1 MGCSFVAGQAHAL
14 TARPHAATL
23 TSALTLTGAALS
35 STTALALTSA
45 TLTFSCSWSLTS
57 GTCSVSS
64 RHNAY
69 LLVLPQFL
77 RGTMR

>member
-1 MGCSFVAGQAHAL
+1 MGRSFVAGQAHAL

-23 TSALTLTGAALS
+23 TSTAALTLTGAA
-35 STTALALTSA
+35 
-45 TLTFSCSWSLTS
+45 LTFSCSWSLTS

-64 RHNAY
+64 RHDAY

-77 RGTMR
+77 RGTMH